1 MLNIKASKINIKE
14 YFKNPFKLEN
24 SIYIEVS
31 EIKNENDKITSSL
44 TEIVYKDYLPE
55 NENIENE
62 KVGNFLYLI
71 GGITRESYNLSRQI
85 YSKLLDYYK
94 KCFKQ
99 NKNFNENEIRKKVSV
114 WIKNNCNI
122 KDLCKDYSIYN
133 EDKINKYLDSCEDEN
148 TKIILKNDFY
158 NFIELYTKCMLS
170 VPEVEIE
177 FEFDKKDDI
186 FDDKK
191 MIDIIITGNNT
202 KKKINFCY
210 LPLLKSNGSIM
221 QKGYVF
227 TYNGETY
234 CKKGNLYECKNSMIN
249 NNMEKNIILNKN
261 IDYNMNKNNN
271 LNDKNLMNNNNI
283 DNNKNINNDM
293 NKNMNMNYNNMNMM
307 NYMGNNMNPMNNN
320 MVNFMN
326 NNNSMNNMNNM
337 GVFMN
342 YINSMNPMNNNMM
355 NFMNNNNSMNNMN
368 NMEVFMSYIN
378 SMNQMNNMVN
388 FMNNN
393 NSMNNM
399 NNMEVFMNYIKC
411 MSPMNNMVNFMNNN
425 NSMNNLNNMGNFMSY
440 NNNMNN
446 LNNMNY
452 MNNMNNNNRNILNSI
467 EIIHNINDVNYPHS
481 PNTILPRTD
490 KTLYLS
496 NSFIENG
503 INVIFE
509 FYNGTK
515 VIMNVSKNSTIKEL
529 LNKFLNKI
537 SVSNMNGLV
546 FLFNGQKLY
555 SEDNKNLVEMFTN
568 NTKISVLE
576 EAVVFGARQKN

>member
-1 MLNIKASKINIKE
+1 MLNIKTSKINLKE
-14 YFKNPFKLEN
+14 YFKNPFKLDN
-24 SIYIEVS
+24 SIYTEVS

-44 TEIVYKDYLPE
+44 TEVVYKDYLPE

-62 KVGNFLYLI
+62 KAGNFLYLI

-355 NFMNNNNSMNNMN
+355 NFMNNNNSMNN
-368 NMEVFMSYIN
+368 
-378 SMNQMNNMVN
+378 
-388 FMNNN
+388 
-393 NSMNNM
+393 
-399 NNMEVFMNYIKC
+399 
-411 MSPMNNMVNFMNNN
+411 
-425 NSMNNLNNMGNFMSY
+425 LNNMGNFMSY

-529 LNKFLNKI
+529 LIKFLNKI